1 MSRQNSTHIEQT
13 MTLNTVRNQLDNR
26 IRQLEEKLALEEMDH
41 KAEIDLLIKLN
52 KIDMESVLLSVE
64 SKINPYRKKFSELT
78 TFIHKY

>member
-1 MSRQNSTHIEQT
+1 

-26 IRQLEEKLALEEMDH
+26 IRQLEEKLALEETGH

-64 SKINPYRKKFSELT
+64 SKINPYRKKVSELT

>member
-26 IRQLEEKLALEEMDH
+26 VRKLEEKLALEETGH

-64 SKINPYRKKFSELT
+64 SKINPYRKKVSELT

>member
-26 IRQLEEKLALEEMDH
+26 VRHLEEKLALEETGH

-78 TFIHKY
+78 TFIHKF

>member
-41 KAEIDLLIKLN
+41 KAEIDLLIKRQ

-78 TFIHKY
+78 FFIHKF